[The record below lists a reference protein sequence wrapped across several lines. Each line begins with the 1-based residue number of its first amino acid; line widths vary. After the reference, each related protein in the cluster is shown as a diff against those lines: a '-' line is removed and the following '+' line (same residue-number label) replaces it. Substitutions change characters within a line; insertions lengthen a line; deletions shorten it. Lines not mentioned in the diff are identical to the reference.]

1 MTTKENNKFWDSRLF
16 VEALIESFIKLNP
29 FSLWRNTVIFV
40 AEIAAIITTLITIKN
55 IVSGECFSFHGQI
68 TLWLWFTILFSN
80 FAESLAEGRSKAQ
93 ARSLQQTR
101 SETIARKLLS
111 DGKIENIPAL
121 SLRKGD
127 IVVIDE
133 NEIIPGDGQI
143 IEGQALIDESAVTG
157 ESAAVLRESG
167 GDRDAVTI
175 GTRMISGNIK
185 VKITAD
191 PGDTFL
197 DHMIAMVESAH
208 RQKTPSE
215 IALEI
220 LLIGLTIVFVV
231 VIVTLVGFAKY
242 LDIPTSL
249 TVLISLL
256 VCLMPTT
263 IGALLPAIGIA
274 GMERLVKN
282 NVIAV
287 SGRAI
292 EAAGDVDVVLLD
304 KTGTI
309 TLGNR
314 FATEFIPDDGIDIH
328 LLAETALLS
337 SMSDETPEG
346 RSIVTLAKSN
356 VGVRGSEIQLPE
368 GAIFI
373 PFSVQTRMSGLDYAD
388 GEIRKGAY
396 DAVEK
401 FVSKRQGT
409 ISKKVKDAVE
419 LIAKQGGTPL
429 VVARGG
435 KALGVIHLKDV
446 VKHGIKD
453 RLGQLRHLG
462 IKSIMITGD
471 NPLTAASIA
480 KESGV
485 DDFVAEAKPEVKL
498 KIIREHQEKGHLVAM
513 IGDGTNDAPAL
524 AQADVGV
531 AMNAGTQAAREASNM
546 VDLDSNPT
554 KLISIVEIG
563 KQILITRGSLTTFSI
578 ANDVSKYFA
587 IVPAMFAAKY
597 PMLHVLNI
605 MHLGTPESAVL
616 SAVIFNAVVIPMLIP
631 LSLQGVKYKAVP
643 AEKLLRT
650 NMFIYGFGGL
660 ALPFIGIKLFD
671 MLLMAF
677 HLV

>member
-1 MTTKENNKFWDSRLF
+1 MVTSKNYFWDSKLF
-16 VEALIESFIKLNP
+16 LEALIESFIKLNP
-29 FSLWRNTVIFV
+29 FTLWRNFVIFV
-40 AEIAAIITTLITIKN
+40 VEIGAVITTLITIKN
-55 IVSGECFSFHGQI
+55 IFYGESFSFNAQI

-101 SETIARKLLS
+101 SETIAKKLLS
-111 DGKIENIPAL
+111 DGTVENIPAL

-127 IVVIDE
+127 LVLVNE
-133 NEIIPGDGQI
+133 NETIPGDGQI
-143 IEGQALIDESAVTG
+143 VEGQALIDESAVTG

-175 GTRMISGNIK
+175 GTRIVSGNIK
-185 VKITAD
+185 IQITAN

-220 LLIGLTIVFVV
+220 LLIGLTIVFFV
-231 VIVTLVGFAKY
+231 VIVTLIGFAKY
-242 LDIPTSL
+242 LNIAISI

-314 FATEFIPDDGIDIH
+314 FATEFIPDNGVDEY

-346 RSIVTLAKSN
+346 RSIVTLAKN
-356 VGVRGSEIQLPE
+356 NLGVRGSEIQLPE
-368 GAIFI
+368 GSTFV
-373 PFSVQTRMSGLDYAD
+373 PFSVQTRMSGLDYKD

-396 DAVEK
+396 DAIEK
-401 FVSKRQGT
+401 FITQRHGN
-409 ISKKVKDAVE
+409 ISTKIKEAVE

-446 VKHGIKD
+446 VKHGIKE
-453 RLGQLRHLG
+453 RLSQLRHLG

-480 KESGV
+480 RESGV

-498 KIIREHQEKGHLVAM
+498 RIIREHQEKGHLVAM

-563 KQILITRGSLTTFSI
+563 KQILITRGSLTTFSV

-587 IVPAMFAAKY
+587 IIPAMFAAKY

-605 MHLGTPESAVL
+605 MHLATAQSAVL
-616 SAVIFNAVVIPMLIP
+616 AAVIFNAIVIPMLIP

-650 NMFIYGFGGL
+650 NMFIYGAGGL
-660 ALPFIGIKLFD
+660 VLPFIVIKLLD
-671 MLLMAF
+671 TLLTVF

>member
-1 MTTKENNKFWDSRLF
+1 MTTDKNKFWDSKLF
-16 VEALIESFIKLNP
+16 IEAVIESFVKLNP
-29 FSLWRNTVIFV
+29 FILWRNTVIFV
-40 AEIAAIITTLITIKN
+40 VEIGAIITTLITIKN
-55 IVSGECFSFHGQI
+55 IIHGEYFAFNAQI
-68 TLWLWFTILFSN
+68 TLWLWFTVLFSN

-101 SETIARKLLS
+101 SETIARKLLANG
-111 DGKIENIPAL
+111 DVENISAL
-121 SLRKGD
+121 LLRKGD
-127 IVVIDE
+127 IVLVHE

-143 IEGQALIDESAVTG
+143 VEGQALIDESAVTG
-157 ESAAVLRESG
+157 ESAAVFRESG

-175 GTRMISGNIK
+175 GTKIVSGNVKI
-185 VKITAD
+185 KITAN

-231 VIVTLVGFAKY
+231 VIVTLIAFSKY
-242 LDIPTSL
+242 LNIAISV

-282 NVIAV
+282 NVVAV

-314 FATEFIPDDGIDIH
+314 FATELISDDGVDPH

-337 SMSDETPEG
+337 SISDETAEG
-346 RSIVTLAKSN
+346 RSIVTLAKN
-356 VGVRGSEIQLPE
+356 NLGVRGSEIQIPE
-368 GAIFI
+368 GSVFI
-373 PFSVQTRMSGLDYAD
+373 PFSVQTKMSGLDYID
-388 GEIRKGAY
+388 GEIRKGAH

-401 FVSKRQGT
+401 FVNKRQGT
-409 ISKKVKDAVE
+409 ISKKIKDAVE
-419 LIAKQGGTPL
+419 FISREGGTPL

-435 KALGVIHLKDV
+435 KAIGVIYLKDV
-446 VKHGIKD
+446 VKHGISD
-453 RLGQLRHLG
+453 RLNQLRHLG

-485 DDFVAEAKPEVKL
+485 DDFVAEAKPEIKL
-498 KIIREHQEKGHLVAM
+498 KIIREYQEKGHLVAM

-563 KQILITRGSLTTFSI
+563 KQILITRGSLTTFSV

-587 IVPAMFAAKY
+587 IIPAMFSVKY
-597 PMLHVLNI
+597 PILNVLNI
-605 MHLGTPESAVL
+605 MHLTTPHSAVL
-616 SAVIFNAVVIPMLIP
+616 AAVIFNAIVIPMLIP

-643 AEKLLRT
+643 AEKLLKT
-650 NMFIYGFGGL
+650 NMFVYGFGGL
-660 ALPFIGIKLFD
+660 ILPFIGIKLVD
-671 MLLMAF
+671 MLLVAL

>member
-1 MTTKENNKFWDSRLF
+1 MTVNKNNFWDPKLF
-16 VEALIESFIKLNP
+16 LEALIESFIKLNP
-29 FSLWRNTVIFV
+29 FLLWRNAVIFV
-40 AEIAAIITTLITIKN
+40 VEVGAIITTLITIRN
-55 IVSGECFSFHGQI
+55 IAYGEGFTFNAQI
-68 TLWLWFTILFSN
+68 ALWLWFTVLFSN

-101 SETIARKLLS
+101 SETIAKKLLPS
-111 DGKIENIPAL
+111 GNVENISAL

-127 IVVIDE
+127 LILV
-133 NEIIPGDGQI
+133 NEGEVIPGDGQI
-143 IEGQALIDESAVTG
+143 VEGQALIDESAVTG
-157 ESAAVLRESG
+157 ESAAVFRESG

-175 GTRMISGNIK
+175 GTRIVSGNVKI
-185 VKITAD
+185 KITAD
-191 PGDTFL
+191 PGNTFL
-197 DHMIAMVESAH
+197 DHMIAMVEGAH

-231 VIVTLVGFAKY
+231 VIVTLIAFSQY
-242 LDIPTSL
+242 LHIAISI

-314 FATEFIPDDGIDIH
+314 FATEFIADDGIEEH

-337 SMSDETPEG
+337 SMSDETAEG
-346 RSIVTLAKSN
+346 RSIVALAKGKLDVKGN
-356 VGVRGSEIQLPE
+356 EIQIPE
-368 GAIFI
+368 GATFI
-373 PFSVQTRMSGLDYAD
+373 PFSVQTKMSGLDYAD

-396 DAVEK
+396 DAIEK
-401 FVSKRQGT
+401 FVTKRQGT
-409 ISKKVKDAVE
+409 ISKKIKEAVE
-419 LIAKQGGTPL
+419 LISKEGGTPL

-435 KALGVIHLKDV
+435 KVLGVIYLKDV

-453 RLGQLRHLG
+453 RLSQLRHLG

-485 DDFVAEAKPEVKL
+485 DDFEAEAKPEVKL
-498 KIIREHQEKGHLVAM
+498 KII
-513 IGDGTNDAPAL
+513 
-524 AQADVGV
+524 
-531 AMNAGTQAAREASNM
+531 
-546 VDLDSNPT
+546 
-554 KLISIVEIG
+554 
-563 KQILITRGSLTTFSI
+563 
-578 ANDVSKYFA
+578 
-587 IVPAMFAAKY
+587 
-597 PMLHVLNI
+597 
-605 MHLGTPESAVL
+605 
-616 SAVIFNAVVIPMLIP
+616 
-631 LSLQGVKYKAVP
+631 
-643 AEKLLRT
+643 
-650 NMFIYGFGGL
+650 
-660 ALPFIGIKLFD
+660 
-671 MLLMAF
+671 
-677 HLV
+677 

>member
-1 MTTKENNKFWDSRLF
+1 MTKDKNNFWGSGLF
-16 VEALIESFIKLNP
+16 IEAVTESFIKLNP
-29 FSLWRNTVIFV
+29 FVLWRNTVIFV
-40 AEIAAIITTLITIKN
+40 VEIGAIITTFITIKN
-55 IVSGECFSFHGQI
+55 IVYGESFSFNAQV

-101 SETIARKLLS
+101 SETIAKKLLP
-111 DGKIENIPAL
+111 DGSVENISAL
-121 SLRKGD
+121 LLRKGD
-127 IVVIDE
+127 FVLVHE

-143 IEGQALIDESAVTG
+143 VDGQALIDESAVTG
-157 ESAAVLRESG
+157 ESAAVFRESG

-175 GTRMISGNIK
+175 GTKIVSGNVKI
-185 VKITAD
+185 KITAD
-191 PGDTFL
+191 AGDTFL

-215 IALEI
+215 IALEM

-231 VIVTLVGFAKY
+231 VVVTLIAFSKY
-242 LDIPTSL
+242 LNIAISI

-314 FATEFIPDDGIDIH
+314 FATELMPDDGIDPH

-337 SMSDETPEG
+337 SISDETAEG
-346 RSIVTLAKSN
+346 RSIVTLAKN
-356 VGVRGSEIQLPE
+356 TLGVRGTEIQIPE
-368 GAIFI
+368 GSVFI
-373 PFSVQTRMSGLDYAD
+373 PFSVQTKMSGLDYID

-396 DAVEK
+396 DAIEK
-401 FVSKRQGT
+401 FVNKRQGT
-409 ISKKVKDAVE
+409 ISKKIKDAVE
-419 LIAKQGGTPL
+419 FVSREGGTPL

-435 KALGVIHLKDV
+435 KAIGVIYLKDV
-446 VKHGIKD
+446 VKHGISD
-453 RLGQLRHLG
+453 RLNQLRHLG

-563 KQILITRGSLTTFSI
+563 KQILITRGSLTTFSV
-578 ANDVSKYFA
+578 ANDISKYFA
-587 IVPAMFAAKY
+587 IVPAMFAVKY
-597 PMLHVLNI
+597 PILNILNI
-605 MHLGTPESAVL
+605 MHLSTPHSAVL
-616 SAVIFNAVVIPMLIP
+616 SAVIFNAIVIPMLIP

-643 AEKLLRT
+643 AEQLLKI
-650 NMFIYGFGGL
+650 NMFVYGFGGL
-660 ALPFIGIKLFD
+660 ILPFIGIKLID
-671 MLLMAF
+671 TLLVVLN
-677 HLV
+677 LV

>member
-1 MTTKENNKFWDSRLF
+1 MVINKKGIWD
-16 VEALIESFIKLNP
+16 VELILSALKESFIKLNP
-29 FSLWRNTVIFV
+29 FILWRNPVMFVVEAGSILTTFVTVDNILKGQNYSFN
-40 AEIAAIITTLITIKN
+40 LQITI
-55 IVSGECFSFHGQI
+55 
-68 TLWLWFTILFSN
+68 WLWVTIFFSN

-93 ARSLQQTR
+93 AMSLQKTR
-101 SETIARKLLS
+101 VEAVANKLLS
-111 DGKIENIPAL
+111 NGAIEETPAT
-121 SLRKGD
+121 SLCKGD
-127 IVVIDE
+127 IILIRE
-133 NEIIPGDGQI
+133 NELVPGDGQI
-143 IEGQALIDESAVTG
+143 IEGAALIDESAITG

-175 GTRMISGNIK
+175 GTKIVSGVIK

-191 PGDTFL
+191 AGDTFL

-231 VIVTLVGFAKY
+231 VVITLIGFAGY
-242 LDIPTSL
+242 LSITIPL

-263 IGALLPAIGIA
+263 IGALLPAIGIS
-274 GMERLVKN
+274 GMERLVRN

-292 EAAGDVDVVLLD
+292 EASGDVDVVLLD

-314 FATEFIPDDGIDIH
+314 IASDFIPDDGVNEY

-337 SMSDETPEG
+337 SMTDETPEG
-346 RSIVTLAKSN
+346 RSIVALAKKN
-356 VGVRGSEIQLPE
+356 LGVRGSEIKIPE
-368 GAIFI
+368 GATFI
-373 PFSVQTRMSGLDYAD
+373 PFSVHTRMSGLDYED
-388 GEIRKGAY
+388 EEIRKGAY
-396 DAVEK
+396 DAIEH
-401 FVSKRQGT
+401 FVKDRQGN
-409 ISKKVKDAVE
+409 ISLKVKQAVE
-419 LIAKQGGTPL
+419 IIAKEGGTPL
-429 VVARGG
+429 VVAKGS
-435 KALGVIHLKDV
+435 KAIGVIYLKDII
-446 VKHGIKD
+446 KEGIKE
-453 RLGQLRHLG
+453 RLSQLRKLG

-471 NPLTAASIA
+471 NPLTAATIG

-485 DDFVAEAKPEVKL
+485 DDVVAEAKPEIKL
-498 KIIREHQEKGHLVAM
+498 KLIRDYQQKGHLVAM

-563 KQILITRGSLTTFSI
+563 KQILITRGSLTTFSV
-578 ANDVSKYFA
+578 ANDISKYFA
-587 IVPAMFAAKY
+587 IVPAMFSMKY
-597 PMLHVLNI
+597 PILNILNI
-605 MHLGTPESAVL
+605 MHLGTSHSAVL
-616 SAVIFNAVVIPMLIP
+616 SAVIFNAIVIPMLIP
-631 LSLQGVKYKAVP
+631 LSLKGVEYRAVQ
-643 AEKLLRT
+643 AEKLLRG
-650 NMFIYGFGGL
+650 NMLIYGAGGL
-660 ALPFIGIKLFD
+660 ILPFIGIKLID
-671 MLLMAF
+671 MLLLALN
-677 HLV
+677 LV